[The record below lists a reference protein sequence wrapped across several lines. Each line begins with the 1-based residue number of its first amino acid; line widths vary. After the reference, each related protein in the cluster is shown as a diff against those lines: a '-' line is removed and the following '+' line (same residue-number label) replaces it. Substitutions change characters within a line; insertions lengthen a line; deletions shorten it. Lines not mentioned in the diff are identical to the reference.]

1 MIADTLDNLHRYL
14 SLSPHLPQAAGF
26 LETTDLDTLTPGR
39 YPISGDNS
47 YLLIFEYTTKP
58 AAEAVC
64 ETHRK
69 YLDIHIVLKG
79 REKMGWA
86 LLDDQEISEAYN
98 LQKDAAFYRADLDYL
113 TLIPGMFF
121 LALPTDIHAPS
132 VMDLE
137 PKTVRKAVL
146 KVRV

>member
-14 SLSPHLPQAAGF
+14 SMSPHLPQAAGF
-26 LETTDLDTLTPGR
+26 LETTDLDSLTPGR

-58 AAEAVC
+58 PAECVC

-69 YLDIHIVLKG
+69 YLDVHIVLQG
-79 REKMGWA
+79 QEKMGWA
-86 LLDDQEISEAYN
+86 LLDDQDVTEAYN
-98 LQKDAAFYRADLDYL
+98 VQKDAAFYRAELDYL
-113 TLIPGMFF
+113 TLKPGMFF
-121 LALPTDIHAPS
+121 LAMPTDIHSPS
-132 VMDLE
+132 VMVRQPE
-137 PKTVRKAVL
+137 NIRKAVL